1 VKKHAAP
8 NDTCVDITNLPSC
21 LSGQALDAL
30 AEFYSERDLQQHRLE
45 NLKTVEDG
53 ANKDVEL
60 SMEAFREDWNVSQF
74 WV

>member
-1 VKKHAAP
+1 MQLPTIRAL
-8 NDTCVDITNLPSC
+8 TSNLPSR
-21 LSGQALDAL
+21 LSGQAVDAL